1 VAGGAQPPLPR
12 AAGRRALPS
21 DFDSATAFPK
31 CAKTIGDI
39 RDQSNCGCCWAF
51 GSAEAASDRLCTQTN
66 GTVILPLSAQDLCFC
81 PKSNGYND
89 ANGCGGGYPMD
100 AWGYIVS
107 HGLVTGSQQQPDD
120 GKTDP
125 FAGKGYCSSFSLPH
139 CHHHGPTGSDPYPAE
154 GAKGCASQRS
164 AKCPTKCDASAKA
177 PHNDFAADKVKVSK
191 TATYSSANAIAQALM
206 DAGPVTAS
214 FTVYDD
220 FENYAGGIY
229 KPTSHSSVGG
239 HAVKYVGF
247 GTDPKTGTEYWK
259 LANSWNPY
267 WGENGY
273 FRIVR
278 GSNACGIESGAV
290 GSSATAKWTVPTP
303 CDSPDRYHC
312 ADGKCVLSCSGHST
326 MDKCTAACSA

>member
-1 VAGGAQPPLPR
+1 MKPLLGTRVADNMAKL
-12 AAGRRALPS
+12 AAMVKSGDMDFVAAATRDIPA

-31 CAKTIGDI
+31 CAKMINDI

-154 GAKGCASQRS
+154 GAKGCATKYTKQTQP
-164 AKCPTKCDASAKA
+164 KCPTKCDTSAKA
-177 PHNDFAADKVKVSK
+177 PHDSFAGDKIKVTRVTGYVSAD
-191 TATYSSANAIAQALM
+191 AIAQALM
-206 DAGPVTAS
+206 ESGPVTAS
-214 FTVYDD
+214 FTVYSD

-229 KPTSHSSVGG
+229 KPTVSKMDGG
-239 HAVKYVGF
+239 HAVKFVGF
-247 GTDPKTGTEYWK
+247 GTDAATGTKYWK
-259 LANSWNPY
+259 MANSWNPY
-267 WGENGY
+267 WGENGF

-278 GSNACGIESGAV
+278 GDNTCGIEAGAV
-290 GSSATAKWTVPTP
+290 SSAK
-303 CDSPDRYHC
+303 
-312 ADGKCVLSCSGHST
+312 VLST
-326 MDKCTAACSA
+326 R